1 MNDLHQAPPNIS
13 QGTGSAGQYA
23 KPTLYF
29 LSSIFYSLFTYTS

>member
-1 MNDLHQAPPNIS
+1 MSLNIKPLNIS